1 MFTTVFLAGGAVAFS
16 SGLAAIAFELTGREE
31 ASEAFMAACC
41 LIGAATLVLG
51 LVLIIV
57 QPACI

>member
-16 SGLAAIAFELTGREE
+16 SGLAAIACELTGREG

-41 LIGAATLVLG
+41 LIGAAMLVLG
-51 LVLIIV
+51 LVLIIL